1 MERSLSGASRRL
13 KRKRRQ
19 SFETTVFN
27 PFKED
32 EVMNLV
38 TWDPYRELSTLQ
50 DRVNRIFGGGL
61 TRRERDEEMSLGAW
75 MPPVDIVEEKDR
87 ILMTAELPGFQEK
100 DIQIQME
107 GGVLTLRGERR
118 TETEREGKTYHRMER
133 SYGQFVRSFTLPN
146 NVDRENIKA
155 SFHNGLLEVEL
166 PKREEA
172 RPRQIKINGDS
183 GSKTVDVKA
192 H

>member
-1 MERSLSGASRRL
+1 
-13 KRKRRQ
+13 
-19 SFETTVFN
+19 
-27 PFKED
+27 
-32 EVMNLV
+32 MNIV

-61 TRRERDEEMSLGAW
+61 PRRERDEEMSMGAW
-75 MPPVDIVEEKDR
+75 VPPVDIVEEKDR
-87 ILMTAELPGFQEK
+87 ILLTAELPGFQEK

-118 TETEREGKTYHRMER
+118 SEAEKEGRTFHRMER

-155 SFHNGLLEVEL
+155 TFHNGLLEVEL

-172 RPRQIKINGDS
+172 KPRQIKISAGSGNGGKKD
-183 GSKTVDVKA
+183 TIDVKA
-192 H
+192 RS